1 MARLLGRS
9 GRPAALVILV
19 ALAIACGPPRSS
31 TPPGSAAA
39 TQYDA
44 YLCCTLRFNPSHEA
58 SDANY
63 DYRDK
68 TVFPA
73 GTRVRVFKTTTA
85 YAEFVPADDPTV
97 YRIEFRYGRN
107 AMHPGGYYGRL
118 FVQDD
123 PLSRLPSDASI
134 RDAVREGRLVAGMTK
149 EEALMARGYP
159 PAHRTPSTDADEWLY
174 YASYNRCERVRFANG
189 RIASIEPTP
198 PPS

>member
-1 MARLLGRS
+1 MARMLGRR
-9 GRPAALVILV
+9 GRPAALAILATL
-19 ALAIACGPPRSS
+19 ALACEPRTTS
-31 TPPGSAAA
+31 TRSTSAA
-39 TQYDA
+39 YDA

-73 GTRVRVFKTTTA
+73 GTRVRVFKTTTT
-85 YAEFVPADDPTV
+85 YAEFVPSGDPTA
-97 YRIEFRYGRN
+97 YRIEFRYGRT
-107 AMHPGGYYGRL
+107 AMQPGGYYGRL

-149 EEALMARGYP
+149 DEAVMARGYP